1 MTLVEVEREKKTK
14 LEQFPNLGAIGS
26 KEPVAGT
33 VAPTAAPVNVADDHS
48 LRSKSSLHIS

>member
-26 KEPVAGT
+26 KEPVTGT